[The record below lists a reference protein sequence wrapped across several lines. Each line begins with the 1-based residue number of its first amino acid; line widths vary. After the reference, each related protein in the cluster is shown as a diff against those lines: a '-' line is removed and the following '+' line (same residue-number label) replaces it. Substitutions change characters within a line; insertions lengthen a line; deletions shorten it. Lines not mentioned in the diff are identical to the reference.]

1 MKKFLQKA
9 GPFLRRVLDWLAPAD
24 HLALA
29 ALGLAFLVSL
39 AAWALGDR
47 LEDTTLYFPAYRS
60 GTLRGETR
68 ALPRARGAEARAGLV
83 ASELLLGPGAPGL
96 LPAFPAGVRVESSIY
111 RKGRLYLDL
120 SEDAAL
126 AGRAELELGLAAL
139 RRSLKA
145 ALPLAK
151 GVVVTVGGRLPFADY
166 PEPEVP
172 ADGGEAAQAKAG
184 TEKKGKKN

>member
-39 AAWALGDR
+39 GAWSLGDR
-47 LEDTTLYFPAYRS
+47 LEDATLYFPSYRTGS
-60 GTLRGETR
+60 LRGETR
-68 ALPRARGAEARAGLV
+68 ALPRVRGAEARAELV

-96 LPAFPAGVRVESSIY
+96 LPAFPAGVRVESSLY

-126 AGRAELELGLAAL
+126 SGRADLERGLSAL
-139 RRSLKA
+139 RRSVKA

-151 GVVVTVGGRLPFADY
+151 GVVVTIGGRLPYADY
-166 PEPEVP
+166 PEPEPP
-172 ADGGEAAQAKAG
+172 ADGPEAARAG
-184 TEKKGKKN
+184 AEKKGKKN